1 MSLRSKVDD
10 FCKTA
15 TDLGRKIDAL
25 EKQNVALKEEVKS
38 LKTRKVKPISVP
50 KKTLKVKPISAP
62 KKTRKVKSVKPPMVV
77 VPAPVPLVKQPR
89 AKLTDEEKAQR
100 KRERELAKNA
110 ANNNAMGVP
119 VAPIM

>member
-38 LKTRKVKPISVP
+38 LKTRKVKP
-50 KKTLKVKPISAP
+50 TSAP

-100 KRERELAKNA
+100 KREREAAKNA

>member
-25 EKQNVALKEEVKS
+25 EKQNVSLKEEVKS
-38 LKTRKVKPISVP
+38 LKTRKVKSISV
-50 KKTLKVKPISAP
+50 P
-62 KKTRKVKSVKPPMVV
+62 KKTRKVKSAKPPIVV
-77 VPAPVPLVKQPR
+77 VPAPVVKQPR

-100 KRERELAKNA
+100 KREREVAKELKKREEL
-110 ANNNAMGVP
+110 VLP
-119 VAPIM
+119 RVV

>member
-38 LKTRKVKPISVP
+38 LKTRKVKPTSVAN
-50 KKTLKVKPISAP
+50 KTLKVKPISAP

-100 KRERELAKNA
+100 KREREVAKELKKREEL
-110 ANNNAMGVP
+110 GIPP
-119 VAPIM
+119 VM

>member
-38 LKTRKVKPISVP
+38 LKTRKVKP
-50 KKTLKVKPISAP
+50 TSAP

-77 VPAPVPLVKQPR
+77 VPVPLVKQPR

-100 KRERELAKNA
+100 KRERELAKIA

>member
-1 MSLRSKVDD
+1 MSLRARVDD

-38 LKTRKVKPISVP
+38 LKTRKVKSVSS
-50 KKTLKVKPISAP
+50 LP
-62 KKTRKVKSVKPPMVV
+62 KKTRKVKSAKPPMVV
-77 VPAPVPLVKQPR
+77 VPAPVVKQPR

-100 KRERELAKNA
+100 KREREAAKMA
-110 ANNNAMGVP
+110 ANNAPPVPAVP
-119 VAPIM
+119 VAPMM

>member
-38 LKTRKVKPISVP
+38 LKT
-50 KKTLKVKPISAP
+50 LKVKPISAP

-77 VPAPVPLVKQPR
+77 VPVPLVKQPR

-100 KRERELAKNA
+100 KRERELAKIA

>member
-25 EKQNVALKEEVKS
+25 EKQNVSLKEEVKS
-38 LKTRKVKPISVP
+38 LKTRKVKSISV
-50 KKTLKVKPISAP
+50 P
-62 KKTRKVKSVKPPMVV
+62 KKTRKVKSTKPPIVV
-77 VPAPVPLVKQPR
+77 VPAPVVKQPR

-100 KRERELAKNA
+100 KREREVAKELKKREEL
-110 ANNNAMGVP
+110 GLPRV
-119 VAPIM
+119 V

>member
-25 EKQNVALKEEVKS
+25 EKQNVTLKEEVKS
-38 LKTRKVKPISVP
+38 LKTLKVKPTSAP

-77 VPAPVPLVKQPR
+77 VPVPLVKQPR

-100 KRERELAKNA
+100 KREREVAKIA

>member
-25 EKQNVALKEEVKS
+25 EKQNVSLKEEVKS

-50 KKTLKVKPISAP
+50 KKT
-62 KKTRKVKSVKPPMVV
+62 RKVKSTKPPIVV
-77 VPAPVPLVKQPR
+77 VPAPVVKQPR

-100 KRERELAKNA
+100 KREREVAKELKKREEL
-110 ANNNAMGVP
+110 VLP
-119 VAPIM
+119 RVV

>member
-25 EKQNVALKEEVKS
+25 EKQNVSLKEEVKS
-38 LKTRKVKPISVP
+38 LKTRKVKSISV
-50 KKTLKVKPISAP
+50 P
-62 KKTRKVKSVKPPMVV
+62 KKTRKVKSTKPPIVV
-77 VPAPVPLVKQPR
+77 VPAPVVKQPR

-100 KRERELAKNA
+100 KREREVAKELKKREEL
-110 ANNNAMGVP
+110 VLP
-119 VAPIM
+119 RVV